1 MFFYQV
7 DLLGGKGRQHVRVLR
22 GLRGAEQMEIG
33 EDEDHSDHSDEGGDV
48 AKVASVGKVK
58 SPLTP
63 HLQKNL
69 LFHIFQRSNFSNPD
83 AWVLWSVGSA
93 WGDWHRH
100 QVPFLLLTCYPAI
113 LLSCH
118 PAIQFPLHLSL
129 L

>member
-1 MFFYQV
+1 MFFHQV

-58 SPLTP
+58 SP

-69 LFHIFQRSNFSNPD
+69 
-83 AWVLWSVGSA
+83 
-93 WGDWHRH
+93 
-100 QVPFLLLTCYPAI
+100 
-113 LLSCH
+113 
-118 PAIQFPLHLSL
+118 HLKSHL
-129 L
+129 PEI